1 MGMALAVAVA
11 LGLLASSLAWLW
23 FRLARERHVD
33 PDITILLKRRR
44 SNFEENVQ
52 TAEKLIRKG

>member
-11 LGLLASSLAWLW
+11 VGLLAGSLAWLW
-23 FRLARERHVD
+23 FRLGRERQVE
-33 PDITILLKRRR
+33 PDIVIILKQRRA
-44 SNFEENVQ
+44 NFEENIQ